1 MSDDRFAQSSD
12 AAPDDV
18 SIPDPDDPQSA
29 GLAPPAPVI
38 DLGGAPSTGASRPLG
53 PRRLALLQEQ
63 MAEHQKEIAEKS
75 SDDPSRVDPEL
86 AQKQRR
92 MAELA
97 SRAAIASDEDRQL
110 AEDAIAQTQSIPPIT
125 DEHLAARDAEPS
137 TDEPASEEP
146 VVEGPVREDDVA
158 SDEPEQRDA
167 TPVVEQADD
176 ADERSP
182 EEIAPVESAEDEQE
196 PSSPVRAVNAQG
208 LQLMEPKDYRSSP
221 DWRTPALSIAAIL
234 ILALA
239 VVLLLV
245 LL

>member
-1 MSDDRFAQSSD
+1 
-12 AAPDDV
+12 
-18 SIPDPDDPQSA
+18 
-29 GLAPPAPVI
+29 
-38 DLGGAPSTGASRPLG
+38 
-53 PRRLALLQEQ
+53 

-146 VVEGPVREDDVA
+146 VREDDVA
-158 SDEPEQRDA
+158 SGEPEQRDA
-167 TPVVEQADD
+167 TPVVEHPVEQADD

-182 EEIAPVESAEDEQE
+182 EEIAPVESTEDEQE